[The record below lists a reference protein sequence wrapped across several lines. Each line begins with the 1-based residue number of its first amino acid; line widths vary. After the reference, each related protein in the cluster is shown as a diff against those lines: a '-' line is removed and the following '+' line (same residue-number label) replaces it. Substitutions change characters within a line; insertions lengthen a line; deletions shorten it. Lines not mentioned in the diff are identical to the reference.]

1 VPATAFA
8 SRLLGAHS
16 ALVVPMIFQNRAIG
30 YLSALDRI
38 GGDGRFT
45 EEDERLLQAFAASA
59 ATAVATAQTAGAEA
73 LRRSLHASEEERRR
87 WARELHD
94 ETLQELAGLKV
105 LLAGARRSEES
116 ERMKAALG
124 QAIELLTHGIAN
136 LRALITDLRPAA
148 LDELGV
154 QPALEALVTRV
165 AAAAGLSIPL
175 DVRLAYEEGRSDRR
189 HTPELELALYR
200 LVQEALT
207 NVAKHAEAS
216 EVRICVTDS
225 DDMVVVEVLDNGR
238 GFDPGAASDGFG
250 LVGMRERVALVG
262 GSLDVRSQPG
272 EGTTVCARIPVARQ
286 TQRDGTPPAPVDAAG
301 GPAPRGIA

>member
-1 VPATAFA
+1 
-8 SRLLGAHS
+8 
-16 ALVVPMIFQNRAIG
+16 
-30 YLSALDRI
+30 
-38 GGDGRFT
+38 
-45 EEDERLLQAFAASA
+45 
-59 ATAVATAQTAGAEA
+59 
-73 LRRSLHASEEERRR
+73 
-87 WARELHD
+87 
-94 ETLQELAGLKV
+94 
-105 LLAGARRSEES
+105 
-116 ERMKAALG
+116 MKAALG

-262 GSLDVRSQPG
+262 GSLDVRSEPG

-301 GPAPRGIA
+301 GPAPGGVA